1 MRRERDGGSWED
13 VVAAMITEITLVEQP
28 RGKELEYQIIAV
40 NKTGD
45 GEASNTVMV
54 VL

>member
-1 MRRERDGGSWED
+1 MRCERPAGAWEE
-13 VVAAMITEITLVEQP
+13 VAAAVISEATLVEQP
-28 RGKELEYQIIAV
+28 RGKELEYRIVTV
-40 NKTGD
+40 NKASD